1 MTNSNNN
8 CLQCHSWSVSCSLL
22 TASSPII
29 PLSQILLSNH
39 TCCKFLLNR
48 SFLISV
54 LALCLSLPEVLF
66 PTVWL
71 ANIYLSS
78 NSPLKFHLLC
88 EACLIFL
95 CSCLHDISLPYT
107 LSATSTTASITL
119 QGASLLMR
127 SSLPLD

>member
-1 MTNSNNN
+1 MANSNNN
-8 CLQCHSWSVSCSLL
+8 CLQCHLWSVSCSLL
-22 TASSPII
+22 TASSPTT
-29 PLSQILLSNH
+29 PLSQILPSNH
-39 TCCKFLLNR
+39 TCCKFLLHR

-66 PTVWL
+66 LPVWL
-71 ANIYLSS
+71 ANTYLSS
-78 NSPLKFHLLC
+78 NSPLKYHLLC

-95 CSCLHDISLPYT
+95 YSCLRDISLPYT

-127 SSLPLD
+127 SSSPLD